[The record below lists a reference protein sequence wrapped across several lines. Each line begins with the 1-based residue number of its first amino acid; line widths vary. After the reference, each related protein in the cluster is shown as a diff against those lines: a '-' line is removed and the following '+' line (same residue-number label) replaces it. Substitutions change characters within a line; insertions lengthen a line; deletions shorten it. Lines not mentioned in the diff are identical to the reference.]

1 MMKDWLY
8 VKYLARHKWWV
19 FVAGLK
25 FKVPIWRLIIHD
37 WSKLMP
43 VEWVAYREFF
53 YGERQADGRRPDEVK
68 AAFHEAWLHHIHLN
82 MHHWNA
88 WVYVDTD
95 GQTTLRMPAKFIR
108 EMLADWY
115 GAGRAITG
123 RWRAGEWYEE
133 NKDKIVLHPYTKG
146 YVDGALDKAKRKYGW
161 S

>member
-8 VKYLARHKWWV
+8 VKYLARHKWFV
-19 FVAGLK
+19 LVAGLK

-53 YGERQADGRRPDEVK
+53 YGERDPDGNRTPEVK
-68 AAFHEAWLHHIHLN
+68 VAFKKAWLHHIHKN
-82 MHHWNA
+82 KHHWNA
-88 WVYVDTD
+88 WVCVDTD
-95 GQTTLRMPAKFIR
+95 GQTPLRMPTKFIQ

-146 YVDGALDKAKRKYGW
+146 YVEGGLEEAKRKYGW